1 MASQMDY
8 ERVRG
13 LGAAVLVL
21 VGAVAIM
28 GAVQAVAS
36 RSTAGVG
43 AAVVTLLVALVAA
56 ERISRAVRR

>member
-13 LGAAVLVL
+13 VATAVLVL
-21 VGAVAIM
+21 VAAVAIL

-36 RSTAGVG
+36 RSTAGVA
-43 AAVVTLLVALVAA
+43 AAVVTLLVALALA
-56 ERISRAVRR
+56 ERVGRAARP